1 MDGELEALLIGAS
14 VEFTTGF
21 TGARSDLPY

>member
-1 MDGELEALLIGAS
+1 MDGELEALLISAG

-21 TGARSDLPY
+21 TGERSNSFF